1 MKILE
6 TPRATQAQI
15 ETWRATG
22 ETIGFVPTMGAL
34 HAGHLSLVRRAHTEN
49 TKIVVSIFV
58 NPTQFRAGED
68 LQKYPRP
75 FERDCELLQGE
86 NCDAVFAPNEAAM
99 YAGSTPVFVE
109 VEGISARWEGAA
121 RPGHFRGVTTIVAKL
136 FNCARAH
143 RAYFGEKDFQQLK
156 IIESMARVLFFET
169 QIVPCPT
176 VREADGLALSSR
188 NIYLSPEERAAAP
201 AIYRALRAAQ
211 TLVQNGEHDVEK
223 IERAM
228 REVLETEPIL
238 QPEYAAIVDSET
250 LEPLQKID
258 EEKPARAIIAAC
270 AGSTRLID
278 NIAIQKAEV

>member
-6 TPRATQAQI
+6 TPPAMQAHVEQ
-15 ETWRATG
+15 WRAAG

-34 HAGHLSLVRRAHTEN
+34 HAGHLSLVQKARAEN
-49 TKIVVSIFV
+49 SKVVVSIFV
-58 NPTQFRAGED
+58 NPTQFRPGED

-75 FERDCELLQGE
+75 FERDCELLRDE
-86 NCDAVFAPNEAAM
+86 NCDAVFAPDEGAM

-109 VEGISARWEGAA
+109 VEGVSARWEGAA

-136 FNCARAH
+136 LNCVRAH

-156 IIESMARVLFFET
+156 IIEAMARALFFET

-188 NIYLSPEERAAAP
+188 NVYLSKSQRAAAP

-211 TLVQNGEHDVEK
+211 VLAKNGERDSGK
-223 IERAM
+223 IESAM
-228 REVLETEPIL
+228 QEVLATEPIL
-238 QPEYAAIVDSET
+238 QPEYSAIVDSET
-250 LEPLQKID
+250 LEPLQQIIEK
-258 EEKPARAIIAAC
+258 KPARALIAAR

-278 NIAIQKAEV
+278 NATISDG